1 LVSPGTAVAATN
13 ASPVSASVQQ
23 LHGFVV
29 AVQGDMLVLRL
40 RSGQTEDVDIAAALT
55 AHHTGLLAVGSAVVV
70 YGSRDSAGLFH
81 AESVGHA
88 SPTPRNWTADS

>member
-1 LVSPGTAVAATN
+1 
-13 ASPVSASVQQ
+13 
-23 LHGFVV
+23 
-29 AVQGDMLVLRL
+29 
-40 RSGQTEDVDIAAALT
+40 
-55 AHHTGLLAVGSAVVV
+55 LLAVGSAVVV